1 MSLKEEFS
9 WLKDREEL
17 ERFLLMLFCC
27 DISNEEGLFREAGF
41 RSLVRDSGKV
51 RQKLIS
57 NQLFFSPFS
66 SYVCNRDE
74 TIG

>member
-27 DISNEEGLFREAGF
+27 DISNEEGLFVKLALARWSVTE
-41 RSLVRDSGKV
+41 
-51 RQKLIS
+51 LIS
-57 NQLFFSPFS
+57 NRLFLSPFLIMS
-66 SYVCNRDE
+66 VIVMR
-74 TIG
+74 

>member
-27 DISNEEGLFREAGF
+27 DISNEEGLFA
-41 RSLVRDSGKV
+41 
-51 RQKLIS
+51 KLAFARWS
-57 NQLFFSPFS
+57 
-66 SYVCNRDE
+66 VTVE
-74 TIG
+74 K